1 MSKNYFD
8 NTTDFSSK
16 QLPRRIVLQRI
27 ISFSKSQN
35 SQQQESGF
43 FKTIKN

>member
-1 MSKNYFD
+1 MAKNYSD

-16 QLPRRIVLQRI
+16 QLPRRVVVQRI
-27 ISFSKSQN
+27 IAFSMSLN
-35 SQQQESGF
+35 SQQQESDF

>member
-1 MSKNYFD
+1 MAKNYSD

-27 ISFSKSQN
+27 IAFSKSHD
-35 SQQQESGF
+35 SEQQESIF

>member
-1 MSKNYFD
+1 MAKNYSD

-16 QLPRRIVLQRI
+16 QLPRRIVIQRI
-27 ISFSKSQN
+27 ITFSKSQN

>member
-1 MSKNYFD
+1 MAKNYSD

-16 QLPRRIVLQRI
+16 QLPRRTVIQRI

-35 SQQQESGF
+35 SQQQKSDF

>member
-1 MSKNYFD
+1 MAKNYSD

-16 QLPRRIVLQRI
+16 QLPRKIVIQRI
-27 ISFSKSQN
+27 IAFSKSLN
-35 SQQQESGF
+35 SQQQESDF

>member
-1 MSKNYFD
+1 MAKNYSD

-16 QLPRRIVLQRI
+16 QLPRRVVVQRI
-27 ISFSKSQN
+27 IAFSKFLN
-35 SQQQESGF
+35 SQQQESDF

>member
-1 MSKNYFD
+1 MAKNYSD

-16 QLPRRIVLQRI
+16 QLPRRVVVQRI
-27 ISFSKSQN
+27 IAFSKSQN
-35 SQQQESGF
+35 SQQQKSDF

>member
-1 MSKNYFD
+1 MAKNYSN

-16 QLPRRIVLQRI
+16 QLPRRIVVQRI
-27 ISFSKSQN
+27 IAFSKSQN
-35 SQQQESGF
+35 SQQQKSDF

>member
-1 MSKNYFD
+1 MAKNYSD

-16 QLPRRIVLQRI
+16 QLPRIIVIQRI
-27 ISFSKSQN
+27 IAFSKYHTA
-35 SQQQESGF
+35 QQQECDF